1 MEKLFI
7 KNRKNQNIAVI
18 IEKSENQKGL
28 SFVMHGLS
36 GNKNEPQIE
45 TFAKAF
51 RDNNFTVIRFD
62 TTNTFGESDGNYE
75 DATVTNYYE
84 DLEDVINRAKTQDF
98 YEEPFVL
105 CGQSLGS
112 MCTALYAENF
122 PEKVKALAPISLV
135 ISGKMSLE
143 IYPKEMVAEREK
155 SWRRIQTRSNGSLKK
170 LKRGHMIDRLNYDIL
185 PKSNVLTMPVLML
198 VWELDDSTPAHQQ
211 KILFDSLSWE
221 KELHIIK
228 DAPHTFKD
236 PRHLE
241 EIYQIFDKRIK
252 KIQ

>member
-45 TFAKAF
+45 TFAKTF

-84 DLEDVINRAKTQDF
+84 DLEDVINRTKTQDF

-122 PEKVKALAPISLV
+122 PEKVKALAPISVV

-155 SWRRIQTRSNGSLKK
+155 S
-170 LKRGHMIDRLNYDIL
+170 
-185 PKSNVLTMPVLML
+185 
-198 VWELDDSTPAHQQ
+198 
-211 KILFDSLSWE
+211 
-221 KELHIIK
+221 
-228 DAPHTFKD
+228 
-236 PRHLE
+236 
-241 EIYQIFDKRIK
+241 
-252 KIQ
+252 